1 MIYAPLKI
9 LTILFLCSSMQ
20 CMRGKVPDGT
30 SLEYPV
36 YELGDTIPGEHPAFH
51 ERVDERR
58 RMVKEDIA
66 NYPYQPVRDPG
77 VLEAMRRVPRHAFVP
92 EAYQRQ
98 AYRNSPLV
106 IGYNQT
112 ISQPFIVAHM
122 TEMLELEPDHK
133 VLEIGTGSGYQAAV
147 LAELCEQVYT
157 IEIIPPLGQRAAQL
171 LEELGYDN
179 IEVRIGDG
187 YEGWPEHAPF
197 DRIIVTCAP
206 DDIPQPLVDQLVKGG
221 RIVIPV
227 GETHR
232 TQYLVVVTKDQDG
245 KIKEKKQ
252 YPVRFVPMTG
262 KASQ

>member
-1 MIYAPLKI
+1 MIPTAQEI
-9 LTILFLCSSMQ
+9 FMIFALCSAMQ
-20 CMRGKVPDGT
+20 CTCGRLPDSST
-30 SLEYPV
+30 QNHQV
-36 YELGDTIPGEHPAFH
+36 YQQEDTIPRQHPAFQ
-51 ERVDERR
+51 ERVEERE
-58 RMVKEDIA
+58 RMVKEDIE
-66 NYPYQPVRDPG
+66 NYPYQPVRDQR
-77 VLEAMRRVPRHAFVP
+77 VLEAMKHVPRHAFVP
-92 EAYQRQ
+92 GEYQRQ

-122 TEMLELEPDHK
+122 TEMLELEPNHK

-157 IEIIPPLGQRAAQL
+157 IEIIPPLGQQAAEL
-171 LEELGYDN
+171 LGELGYHN
-179 IEVRIGDG
+179 VEVRVGDG

-206 DDIPQPLVDQLVKGG
+206 DDIPRPLVDQLARGG

-227 GETHR
+227 GKAHR
-232 TQYLVVVTKDQDG
+232 TQYLVVVTKDQNG
-245 KIKEKKQ
+245 RIKQKRK